1 MAQARRKSSRY
12 ETYGS
17 VAYETVGNDAV
28 ITIPRRGALE
38 EPMPRLRPK
47 ERTRA
52 KARAKVETRPAGV
65 VSPFAVTGFLCIGV
79 MVVLMLVCCVRLAV
93 YTDEAV
99 QLSSELSDLEEEEAQ
114 LQVQYELAYD
124 LKAIKEEMLADGTLV
139 EPTESQK
146 VVLDLSEP
154 DNMVV
159 YDTQEDGLLDKLGAF
174 ISGLFD

>member
-12 ETYGS
+12 ETYGN
-17 VAYETVGNDAV
+17 VAYETVGSGAV
-28 ITIPRRGALE
+28 ITIPKEGAVE

-52 KARAKVETRPAGV
+52 KARVRVQTRQPGV

-79 MVVLMLVCCVRLAV
+79 MVLLMLVCCVRLAV

-114 LQVQYELAYD
+114 LLVQYGLAYD
-124 LKAIKEEMLADGTLV
+124 LQAIKEEMLANGTLV

-159 YDTQEDGLLDKLGAF
+159 YDTQEEGLLDKLGDF
-174 ISGLFD
+174 ISGLFG